1 MQEKKQDARVRYTK
15 MVVRDALI
23 SILKEKPIAK
33 VTVTEICA
41 LAGINRATFYAH
53 YSDPSDLLTSIE
65 IELMDGAS
73 QFIRPAFSAVGS
85 DLRKVLT
92 SILDYIQA
100 NAEIFWVLLSESGDS
115 SFQTKVVGIIETQFI
130 VSFINE
136 RNITREE
143 AEYLYT
149 FAAIGSVGIIR
160 KWLAEGM
167 KKSTAEMA
175 GLVVRLTGSWYSK
188 NQ

>member
-15 MVVRDALI
+15 MVVRDALF

-41 LAGINRATFYAH
+41 LAGINRATFYSH
-53 YSDPSDLLTSIE
+53 YSDPSDLLNSIE
-65 IELMDGAS
+65 IEIMDGAS
-73 QFIRPAFSAVGS
+73 RWIRPAFTAVGS

-100 NAEIFWVLLSESGDS
+100 NEEAFSVLLSESGDS
-115 SFQTKVVGIIETQFI
+115 SFQTKVVSIIETQFI
-130 VSFINE
+130 ASFITS
-136 RNITREE
+136 RNISREE

-160 KWLAEGM
+160 KWLDEGM

-175 GLVVRLTGSWYSK
+175 GLVVRLTSNWYSET
-188 NQ
+188 